1 MKILFQKSNPITQT
15 CHGRDKYNRQVIMH
29 FGLSY
34 YDQQQS

>member
-1 MKILFQKSNPITQT
+1 MKSYSKRVIQALKRDT
-15 CHGRDKYNRQVIMH
+15 GRDKYNRQVIMH